1 MILDRNTLV
10 SNAQAVTATA
20 VSTDTIDL
28 GAVRDIGTGTDISA
42 FVTVDVA
49 ATAAGAA
56 TVTFAVITSANA
68 DLSSATTLYTTAA
81 IGKATLVAGYKVFD
95 ITIPKQLLSR
105 YLGLSYTVA
114 TGPLTAGAFTGG
126 FVVDTQSQAYY
137 DSNLNISGF

>member
-1 MILDRNTLV
+1 MIIDRNTLV

-28 GAVRDIGTGTDISA
+28 GALRDIGTGTKISA

-68 DLSSATTLYTTAA
+68 DLSSATTLYTTSA

-95 ITIPKQLLSR
+95 ITIPRQLLSR
-105 YLGLSYTVA
+105 YLGLNYTVA

-126 FVVDTQSQAYY
+126 FVVDMQSQAYY
-137 DSNLNISGF
+137 DSGLNVSGF